1 MDDFKKFMS
10 QYGGMII
17 GIIVA
22 ILLLITR
29 FYELIIAIISLPVCG
44 YAGFYFQHNKE
55 NVKTALKNFIDK
67 LWIIKSKN
75 GRKELNN
82 EYVR

>member
-22 ILLLITR
+22 IVLLPTR
-29 FYELIIAIISLPVCG
+29 FYELIIAIILIVVCG
-44 YAGFYFQHNKE
+44 YAGFYIQHNKD
-55 NVKTALKNFIDK
+55 NVKDRLKNFIDR
-67 LWIIKSKN
+67 L
-75 GRKELNN
+75 
-82 EYVR
+82 

>member
-22 ILLLITR
+22 IVLLLTR
-29 FYELIIAIISLPVCG
+29 FYELIIAIILIVVCG
-44 YAGFYFQHNKE
+44 YAGFYIQHNKD
-55 NVKTALKNFIDK
+55 NVKDRLKNFIDRLQKGK
-67 LWIIKSKN
+67 LNAK
-75 GRKELNN
+75 
-82 EYVR
+82 

>member
-22 ILLLITR
+22 IVLLLTK
-29 FYELIIAIISLPVCG
+29 FYELIIAIILIAVCG
-44 YAGFYFQHNKE
+44 YMGFYIQHNKD
-55 NVKTALKNFIDK
+55 NVKDKLKNFIDR
-67 LWIIKSKN
+67 L
-75 GRKELNN
+75 
-82 EYVR
+82 

>member
-1 MDDFKKFMS
+1 MNDFKEFMS
-10 QYGGMII
+10 RYGGMIV
-17 GIIVA
+17 GIIIA
-22 ILLLITR
+22 ILLLLTR
-29 FYELIIAIISLPVCG
+29 FYELIIAIILIAVCG